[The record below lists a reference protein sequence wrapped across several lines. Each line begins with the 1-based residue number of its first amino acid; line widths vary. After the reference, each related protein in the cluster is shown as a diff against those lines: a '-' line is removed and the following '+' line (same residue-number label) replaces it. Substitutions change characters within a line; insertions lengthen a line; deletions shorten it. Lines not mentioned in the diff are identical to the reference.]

1 MRVDAQFLAVHIL
14 TNGHVFHLGSYD
26 ASLGISHLCD
36 GLAFLGSAWFL
47 DMLKPQR
54 VQAMVGEALSA
65 ILATYLLQDLGIS
78 TLLYP
83 FLSQAWQSLLQVN
96 GDIRVAERSACVIY
110 VYWGIGLAVH
120 FPLGITC
127 HRGCEVH
134 LSHAHPDIG
143 EQSSLHVCLLAL
155 GISLMVVWS
164 HILVCGFVL

>member
-1 MRVDAQFLAVHIL
+1 
-14 TNGHVFHLGSYD
+14 
-26 ASLGISHLCD
+26 
-36 GLAFLGSAWFL
+36 
-47 DMLKPQR
+47 
-54 VQAMVGEALSA
+54 MVGEALSA
-65 ILATYLLQDLGIS
+65 ILAAYLLQNLGIS

-83 FLSQAWQSLLQVN
+83 RLSQAWQSLLQVN

-120 FPLGITC
+120 LPLGITC